1 MSVAIAVMAK
11 APAAGRSKTR
21 LMPLLSAYEAAAMG
35 GAFLRDV
42 TANLALAARDGLIVP
57 YVAYAPAGTQDAVR
71 HYIADGTG
79 LLLADGAGVAEAGV
93 HGFGSCLLQAIAT
106 MLAQGHQAACV
117 LNADSPNLPTGFLRQ
132 AAAYLAAPGDRV
144 VMGPAEDGGYYLLGM
159 KQAHTTLFADID
171 WSTDRVAA
179 QTRSRA
185 IEAGVTMEEL
195 LPWYDVDEPETLLRL
210 RDELA
215 GNRMQGQF
223 AAPHSAACLAQLD
236 MDARLAPKPHG
247 DAPAQHRAAAAP

>member
-42 TANLALAARDGLIVP
+42 TANLALAARDGVIVP
-57 YVAYAPAGTQDAVR
+57 YVAYAPAGTQDAMR

-79 LLLADGAGVAEAGV
+79 LLLADGVGVRAAGV

-117 LNADSPNLPTGFLRQ
+117 LNADSPNLPTAYLRQ
-132 AAAYLAAPGDRV
+132 AAAYLAAPGDRAV
-144 VMGPAEDGGYYLLGM
+144 LGPAEDGGYYLLGM
-159 KQAHTTLFADID
+159 KQTHAALLADID

-179 QTRSRA
+179 QTRTRA
-185 IEAGVTMEEL
+185 FAAGLTIEEL
-195 LPWYDVDEPETLLRL
+195 LPWYDVDEPAALRRLLA
-210 RDELA
+210 DMA
-215 GNRMQGQF
+215 GDKMQGQF
-223 AAPHSAACLAQLD
+223 AAPHSAACLAQFD
-236 MDARLAPKPHG
+236 IEARLAREPRD
-247 DAPAQHRAAAAP
+247 DAPAPRRVAAAP